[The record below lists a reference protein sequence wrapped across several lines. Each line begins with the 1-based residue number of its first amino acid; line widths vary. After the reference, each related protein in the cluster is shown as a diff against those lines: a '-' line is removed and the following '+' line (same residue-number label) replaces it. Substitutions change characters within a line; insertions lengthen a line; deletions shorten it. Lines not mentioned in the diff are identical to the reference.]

1 MSCRFIRFVGDSL
14 AAVLQS
20 AQISAFNS
28 ARGRRHAADVE
39 RARVPLARRY
49 NARWRPEWPSLQR
62 IASTMDLLAI
72 LHSHKVARTMW
83 PYIPPSHS
91 YRKEKK
97 KKKNERSNRFTIYQN
112 LLLHRRVLYR
122 FSALE
127 IYSRRSFAPGPVAQR
142 GLRDNRMNDGGSPC
156 WCHFRVVDRDIWGFY
171 GGGSEFATTSRRIL
185 LPPPPPP
192 LPPSSLP
199 IVPWSILFSYDDT
212 SPPRGWQR
220 VHARGHAHTMPA
232 AEPIIKRL
240 RGRISARTVQH
251 DVADGVV
258 HVATKAAT
266 NARGIASP

>member
-97 KKKNERSNRFTIYQN
+97 KKKTKGATDLPFIRIFCCIDAYCIDFLRSKFIRDDHSRPAPLLNEASETTGWTTEV
-112 LLLHRRVLYR
+112 HRVGVTSGSSIVIFEAFMEAGRNSRPRRDVF
-122 FSALE
+122 FSPL
-127 IYSRRSFAPGPVAQR
+127 
-142 GLRDNRMNDGGSPC
+142 
-156 WCHFRVVDRDIWGFY
+156 
-171 GGGSEFATTSRRIL
+171 
-185 LPPPPPP
+185 P
-192 LPPSSLP
+192 LPPSPLL
-199 IVPWSILFSYDDT
+199 LFLSSREAFYSHTTTPLRHGVDSVCMHAGT
-212 SPPRGWQR
+212 HTRCPPRNPSLNAYADEYR
-220 VHARGHAHTMPA
+220 
-232 AEPIIKRL
+232 
-240 RGRISARTVQH
+240 RGRYNTMSLTVSCMSRQRPRQTH
-251 DVADGVV
+251 AE
-258 HVATKAAT
+258 
-266 NARGIASP
+266 